1 MKFAEPQTMLFLD
14 LETTGLNP
22 QDPGAAI
29 LEVAMVACQVP
40 TFREIDHF
48 TTPVARPYQG
58 GDVLT
63 GCDDYVRKMH
73 TESGLAAEIASGMP
87 RKDAE
92 QAAIAFYNKHCSGA
106 RVYLGGSNPDFD
118 RRWLD
123 FHMPALAKKFHYR
136 NLDINSLFILKE
148 YLIGR
153 EKSGTAHRALADCR
167 QAIQGVHDHF
177 TFMRQVFGPKAD

>member
-1 MKFAEPQTMLFLD
+1 MKFAQPQIMLFLD

-29 LEVAMVACQVP
+29 LEVALVACQVP
-40 TFREIDHF
+40 QFRELDHF
-48 TTPVARPYQG
+48 TTPVRRSVEGADP
-58 GDVLT
+58 LT
-63 GCDDYVRKMH
+63 GCDDYVRNMH
-73 TESGLAAEIASGMP
+73 TESGLAALIPGGMG

-92 QAAIAFYNKHCSGA
+92 AAAVAFYNKHCSGA

-148 YLIGR
+148 YMIGR
-153 EKSGTAHRALADCR
+153 EKSGTAHRALDDCR
-167 QAIQGVHDHF
+167 QAIRGVHDHF
-177 TFMRQVFGPKAD
+177 DFMRQVFGPKAD